1 MNASHLRAYVILP
14 TLKPLELW
22 SLAAE
27 TLLVGTC
34 AHESAMGKYL
44 HQIKGP
50 ALGIYQIEPVTHFD
64 IWANYLKY
72 NPVLREKI
80 LGMVPQRNLR
90 HDSVTGIDYGAETLL
105 ITDLAYA
112 TVMARL
118 VYRRAPTALPE
129 ADDIDGLAAYWKKYY
144 NTPLGSGTV
153 EKFIAHYSKYADE
166 TVV

>member
-14 TLKPLELW
+14 TLKPLDLW

-27 TLLVGTC
+27 TLLVATC

-72 NPVLREKI
+72 NPVLRDKI
-80 LGMVPQRNLR
+80 LGMVPARHLK
-90 HDSVTGIDYGAETLL
+90 HDSVTGISYGAETLL

-118 VYRRAPTALPE
+118 VYLRAPAPLPK
-129 ADDIDGLAAYWKKYY
+129 ADDINGLAAYWKKYY
-144 NTPLGSGTV
+144 NTPLGAGKV
-153 EKFIAHYSKYADE
+153 EEFIEHYSTLADE
-166 TVV
+166 TV